1 MKGILYGIGTGPGD
15 SQLMTQKAIE
25 IIRNCGVIA
34 LPASSKGNCTAYK
47 IVRNMIPEIDS
58 KEFLLLDFPMTKEKT
73 VLENAHK
80 NAAVKISEALDKGKS
95 IAFITIGDVTV
106 YSTFIYIKDIIEGN
120 GFKTEFVNGI
130 PSFCAAAARLGI
142 SLSEQN
148 EQIHIIPGSYKL
160 NDSFNLN
167 GTLVFM
173 KSGKKLG
180 ELKKFLL
187 QKKDFFDFDFYGIS
201 NCGMENENIYGS
213 INELSE
219 DASYFT
225 IVIIKNVKKK
235 ENEKNYKFFQNTKCE
250 MFPCH
255 KTDDTENF
263 NCLFC
268 YCPLYHLGGNCGGN
282 FKFTG
287 NGVKSCIDCLI
298 PHQKDNYGLIN
309 QRLKDFMQS
318 ECMTK

>member
-15 SQLMTQKAIE
+15 PQLITQKAME
-25 IIRNCGVIA
+25 IIRSCDVIA
-34 LPASSKGNCTAYK
+34 LPSSSKEKCTAYG
-47 IVRNMIPEIDS
+47 IVKKLIPEIES
-58 KEFLLLDFPMTKEKT
+58 KEFLLLDFPMTKEKA
-73 VLENAHK
+73 VLESAHK
-80 NAAVKISEALDKGKS
+80 NATGKISEELEKEKNV
-95 IAFITIGDVTV
+95 AFITIGDVTV
-106 YSTFIYIKDIIEGN
+106 YSTFIYIRNYIEEN

-160 NDSFNLN
+160 DSSFNLE

-180 ELKKFLL
+180 ELKNFLL
-187 QKKDFFDFDFYGIS
+187 QKKDFFNFEFYGIS
-201 NCGMENENIYGS
+201 NCGMENEKIYSS

-225 IVIIKNVKKK
+225 IVIVKNIEQKIKG
-235 ENEKNYKFFQNTKCE
+235 KNYNFFQNKKCE

-268 YCPLYHLGGNCGGN
+268 YCPLYYLGDKCGGN

-287 NGVKSCIDCLI
+287 TGIKSCIDCHI
-298 PHQKDNYGLIN
+298 PHQRENYDLIN
-309 QRLKDFMQS
+309 QRLKD
-318 ECMTK
+318 TL